1 MERPPR
7 RALGLLCA
15 GAVLTLGMVP
25 VGAADAAPAK
35 PAPAASPSAP
45 GVRGTAPRPKPKPK
59 PVANATLPL
68 SKGEVGPLV
77 LDAQK
82 RLAWLGYSVR
92 LSSTMDAKTLT
103 AVSAFR
109 IKFSLGSGTTVTS
122 RVYASLK
129 ALTRTK
135 GVLPKGCR
143 TGLVICIDKTQKM
156 VRLVRN
162 DKVVVAADAR
172 FGSEATPTVEG
183 TFHVFSKDRDHTS
196 SLYHTWMPLALFF
209 SGGEAVHFSPYFKR
223 DGYNGHS
230 HGCVNVRDWNKQTLI
245 FNSSPVGTR
254 VVVYRS

>member
-1 MERPPR
+1 MELPPR
-7 RALGLLCA
+7 RTLGLLCA
-15 GAVLTLGMVP
+15 GAVLALGAVP
-25 VGAADAAPAK
+25 VSAADAAPVQPK
-35 PAPAASPSAP
+35 PSASPTAP
-45 GVRGTAPRPKPKPK
+45 GIRGTAPKPKPG
-59 PVANATLPL
+59 PVGNATLPL

-82 RLAWLGYSVR
+82 RLAWLGYTVR
-92 LSSTMDAKTLT
+92 QNSTMDAKTLA

-109 IKFSLGSGTTVTS
+109 VKYGLGSGTTVTA
-122 RVYASLK
+122 RIYASLK
-129 ALTRTK
+129 SLTKTN

-143 TGLVICIDKTQKM
+143 SGLVICVDKTQKI

-162 DKVVVAADAR
+162 NKVVVVADAR
-172 FGSEATPTVEG
+172 FGSEANPTVEG
-183 TFHVFSKDRDHTS
+183 TFHVFSKARDHTS

-230 HGCVNVRDWNKQTLI
+230 HGCVNVRDWNKQTVI
-245 FNSSPVGTR
+245 FNSSPVGTK